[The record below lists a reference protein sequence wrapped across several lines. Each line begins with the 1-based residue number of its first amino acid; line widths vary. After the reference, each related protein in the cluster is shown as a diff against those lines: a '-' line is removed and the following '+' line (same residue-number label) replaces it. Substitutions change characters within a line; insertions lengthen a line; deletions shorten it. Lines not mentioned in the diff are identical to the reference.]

1 MVIARRFS
9 GAARLVILFAPMI
22 NSFSEA
28 GILLLFCDNGISV
41 TLQKYFNPNK
51 SQIVDKKM
59 GAPSAPKNESIFMY
73 NLAKQD

>member
-1 MVIARRFS
+1 
-9 GAARLVILFAPMI
+9 MI
-22 NSFSEA
+22 NSFYEA

-41 TLQKYFNPNK
+41 TLQKYFNLDT

-59 GAPSAPKNESIFMY
+59 GALSTPKNESIFMY